1 MTVTPSLEL
10 PHILPSQA
18 QKHVTH
24 NEALERLDVLT
35 QTVALGRSAT
45 PPADP
50 EEGECWI
57 VAAGSGGAF
66 AGHAGRIARFRDGG
80 WEFVA
85 PRTGWRAWLEDE
97 ALLLVHGGGDWRP
110 AVGELPMLGVGTVA
124 DAGTRLAVASDA
136 SLFSHAG
143 AGHQLK
149 LDKAAPGDT
158 ASLVFQTGFGGRAE
172 IGTVGSDA
180 LSMKVSTDGATW
192 KTALQVDP
200 ASGRV
205 AFPQGGVRELLA
217 ASRSFHVRTD
227 GDDGNDGLAG
237 SAGRAFATIQRAV
250 DAALALDSGLSDIE
264 ILVAPG
270 TYAGGVSVAG
280 ALPGRGSLILR
291 GIGATAADVV
301 ISAPGHAIAL
311 DNGARL
317 DVHGLTVTAGSRGID
332 VANRSRLRFAD
343 IDFGACGVAHVFALD
358 ARVVAIGNYR
368 ITGDAPYHVIAQTRG
383 HITLSFATITMP
395 APINFSANFAFA
407 LTQAIIEAFSCTF
420 VGSATGSRFYAGVA
434 AIIYTAGGAAYLPGD
449 SAGSVDGASF
459 GAYI

>member
-1 MTVTPSLEL
+1 MTATPSLEL

-35 QTVALGRSAT
+35 QAVALGRSAT
-45 PPADP
+45 PPVDAK
-50 EEGECWI
+50 EGECWI
-57 VAAGSGGAF
+57 VAAEGGGAF
-66 AGHAGRIARFRDGG
+66 VGHDGHIARFRDGG

-85 PRTGWRAWLEDE
+85 ARAGWRVWLEDE
-97 ALLLVHGGGDWRP
+97 ALLLVHSGGDWRP
-110 AVGELPMLGVGTVA
+110 AVGELPMLGIGMAA

-149 LDKAAPGDT
+149 LDKAGSGDT
-158 ASLVFQTGFGGRAE
+158 ASLLFQTDLSGRAE

-180 LSMKVSTDGATW
+180 LSMKVSTDGVTW
-192 KTALQVDP
+192 RTALQVDP
-200 ASGRV
+200 DSGRV

-217 ASRSFHVRTD
+217 VPRRFYVRID
-227 GDDGNDGLAG
+227 GDDGNDGLAD
-237 SAGRAFATIQRAV
+237 SAGHAFATIQRAV
-250 DAALALDSGLSDIE
+250 DAALALDSGLNDIE
-264 ILVAPG
+264 ILIAPG
-270 TYAGGVSVAG
+270 TYVGGVSVAG
-280 ALPGRGSLILR
+280 ALPGRGNLILR
-291 GIGATAADVV
+291 GAGGTAADVV

-317 DVHGLTVTAGSRGID
+317 DVHRLTITAGSRGID
-332 VANRSRLRFAD
+332 VANHSRLRFAD
-343 IDFGACGVAHVFALD
+343 IDFDVCGVAHVFALD
-358 ARVVAIGNYR
+358 ARVVAIGDYC

-395 APINFSANFAFA
+395 TTLNFSANFAFA

-420 VGSATGSRFYAGVA
+420 VGSATGSRFYVGVA
-434 AIIYTAGGAAYLPGD
+434 AIIYTAGGAGYLPGD
-449 SAGSVDGASF
+449 SAGSVDSASF